1 METRVINTTQDL
13 ASFVATLASEQ
24 FITVD
29 TEFIRERTYYPQL
42 CLLQIASSKEAVAV
56 DPLAEGM
63 DLSPLYPVLVRS
75 DLVKVFHAAG
85 QDVEIFYKLTGAVP
99 SPLYDT
105 QIAGMVCGFGES
117 SSYET
122 LVRELVGAKL
132 DKASR
137 FTDWARR
144 PLSER
149 QLVYALDDVIHLRK
163 IYELMQAKIIAT
175 ARADWIAEEMREQF
189 EESRFKIDTTN
200 CWKRLKVKSRDAFYL
215 NMLRA
220 AAGWRE
226 EMAMLRNVPRQRILR
241 DEVVLQLAAISPQS
255 PEEMAEVRGLGNQLS
270 REWQALLIERL
281 HAARIAPKETF
292 PTPPPRHHGLNP
304 AQDTCM
310 DLLRMLLKQKC
321 DEAGVVPRIVAE
333 REDLEALVKGDVAL
347 ADSHVMHGWRYQVFG
362 QYAENLLRGKLTATV
377 EAGKHGFALA
387 WKLVA

>member
-1 METRVINTTQDL
+1 METRVITTTQDL
-13 ASFVATLASEQ
+13 VSFVATLADEQ

-42 CLLQIASSKEAVAV
+42 CLLQIASSQEAVAI
-56 DPLAEGM
+56 DPLAEAM
-63 DLSPLYPVLVRS
+63 DLSPLYPVLVRPE
-75 DLVKVFHAAG
+75 LVKVFHAAG

-99 SPLYDT
+99 TPLYDT

-163 IYELMQAKIIAT
+163 IYELMQAKIT
-175 ARADWIAEEMREQF
+175 ANSRAEWIGEEMREQF
-189 EESRFKIDTTN
+189 EESRFRIDTAN

-220 AAGWRE
+220 AAAWRE
-226 EMAMLRNVPRQRILR
+226 EMAMQRNVPRQRILR

-270 REWQALLIERL
+270 RDWQALLIERL

-321 DEAGVVPRIVAE
+321 DEAGVVPRLVAE
-333 REDLEALVKGDVAL
+333 REELEALVKGEVPL

-362 QYAENLLRGKLTATV
+362 QYAENLLRGKLTAAV
-377 EAGKHGFALA
+377 DHGRHGYALT
-387 WKLVA
+387 WKQVA

>member
-1 METRVINTTQDL
+1 METRVITTTQDL
-13 ASFVATLASEQ
+13 VSFVATLADEQ

-42 CLLQIASSKEAVAV
+42 CLLQIASSKEAVAI
-56 DPLAEGM
+56 DPLAEAM
-63 DLSPLYPVLVRS
+63 DLSPLYPVLVRPE
-75 DLVKVFHAAG
+75 LVKVFHAAG

-99 SPLYDT
+99 TPLYDT

-163 IYELMQAKIIAT
+163 IYELMQAKIT
-175 ARADWIAEEMREQF
+175 ANSRAEWIGEEMREQF
-189 EESRFKIDTTN
+189 EESRFKIDCAN

-220 AAGWRE
+220 AAAWRE
-226 EMAMLRNVPRQRILR
+226 EMAMQRNVPRQRILR

-270 REWQALLIERL
+270 RDWQALLIERL

-321 DEAGVVPRIVAE
+321 DEAGVVPRLVAE
-333 REDLEALVKGDVAL
+333 REELEALVKGEVPL

-362 QYAENLLRGKLTATV
+362 QYAENLLRGKLTAAV
-377 EAGKHGFALA
+377 DHGRHGYALT
-387 WKLVA
+387 WKQVA

>member
-1 METRVINTTQDL
+1 METRVITTTQDL
-13 ASFVATLASEQ
+13 VSFVATLADEQ

-42 CLLQIASSKEAVAV
+42 CLLQIASSKEAVAI
-56 DPLAEGM
+56 DPLAEAM
-63 DLSPLYPVLVRS
+63 DLSPLYPVLVRPE
-75 DLVKVFHAAG
+75 LVKVFHAAG

-99 SPLYDT
+99 TPLYDT

-144 PLSER
+144 PLSDR

-163 IYELMQAKIIAT
+163 IYELMQAKIT
-175 ARADWIAEEMREQF
+175 ANSRAEWIGEEMREQF
-189 EESRFKIDTTN
+189 EESRFRIDTAN

-220 AAGWRE
+220 AAAWRE
-226 EMAMLRNVPRQRILR
+226 EMAMQRNVPRQRILR

-270 REWQALLIERL
+270 RDWQALLIERL

-321 DEAGVVPRIVAE
+321 DEAGVVPRLVAE
-333 REDLEALVKGDVAL
+333 REELEALVKGEVPL

-362 QYAENLLRGKLTATV
+362 QYAENLLRGKLTAAV
-377 EAGKHGFALA
+377 DHGRHGYALT
-387 WKLVA
+387 WKQVA

>member
-1 METRVINTTQDL
+1 METRVITTTQDL
-13 ASFVATLASEQ
+13 VSFVATLADEQ

-42 CLLQIASSKEAVAV
+42 CLLQIASSKEAVAI
-56 DPLAEGM
+56 DPLAEAM
-63 DLSPLYPVLVRS
+63 DLSPLYPVLVRPE
-75 DLVKVFHAAG
+75 LVKVFHAAG

-99 SPLYDT
+99 TPLYDT

-163 IYELMQAKIIAT
+163 IYELMQAKIA
-175 ARADWIAEEMREQF
+175 ANSRAEWIGEEMREQF
-189 EESRFKIDTTN
+189 EESRFRIDTAN

-220 AAGWRE
+220 AAAWRE
-226 EMAMLRNVPRQRILR
+226 EMAMQRNVPRQRILR

-270 REWQALLIERL
+270 RDWQALLIERL

-321 DEAGVVPRIVAE
+321 DEAGVVPRLVAE
-333 REDLEALVKGDVAL
+333 REELEALVKGEVPL

-362 QYAENLLRGKLTATV
+362 QYAENLLRGKLTAAV
-377 EAGKHGFALA
+377 DHGRHGYALT
-387 WKLVA
+387 WKQVA

>member
-1 METRVINTTQDL
+1 METRVITTTQDL
-13 ASFVATLASEQ
+13 VSFVATLADEQ

-42 CLLQIASSKEAVAV
+42 CLLQIASSKEAVAI
-56 DPLAEGM
+56 DPLAEAM
-63 DLSPLYPVLVRS
+63 DLSPLYPVLVRPE
-75 DLVKVFHAAG
+75 LVKVFHAAG

-99 SPLYDT
+99 TPLYDT

-144 PLSER
+144 PLSDR

-163 IYELMQAKIIAT
+163 IYELMQAKIA
-175 ARADWIAEEMREQF
+175 ANSRAEWIGEEMREQF
-189 EESRFKIDTTN
+189 EESRFRIDTAN

-220 AAGWRE
+220 AAAWRE
-226 EMAMLRNVPRQRILR
+226 EMAMQRNVPRQRILR

-270 REWQALLIERL
+270 RDWQALLIERL

-321 DEAGVVPRIVAE
+321 DEAGVVPRLVAE
-333 REDLEALVKGDVAL
+333 REELEALVKGEVPL

-362 QYAENLLRGKLTATV
+362 QYAENLLRGKLTAAV
-377 EAGKHGFALA
+377 DHGRHGYALT
-387 WKLVA
+387 WKQVA

>member
-1 METRVINTTQDL
+1 METRVITTTQDL
-13 ASFVATLASEQ
+13 VSFVATLADEQ

-42 CLLQIASSKEAVAV
+42 CLLQIASSQEAVAI
-56 DPLAEGM
+56 DPLAEAM
-63 DLSPLYPVLVRS
+63 DLSPLYPVLVRP

-99 SPLYDT
+99 TPLYDT

-144 PLSER
+144 PLSDR

-163 IYELMQAKIIAT
+163 IYELMQAKIA
-175 ARADWIAEEMREQF
+175 ANSRAEWIGEEMREQF
-189 EESRFKIDTTN
+189 EESRFRIDTAN

-220 AAGWRE
+220 AAAWRE
-226 EMAMLRNVPRQRILR
+226 EMAMQRNVPRQRILR

-270 REWQALLIERL
+270 RDWQALLIERL

-321 DEAGVVPRIVAE
+321 DEAGVVPRLVAE
-333 REDLEALVKGDVAL
+333 REELEALVKGEVPL

-362 QYAENLLRGKLTATV
+362 QYAENLLRGKLTAAV
-377 EAGKHGFALA
+377 DHGRHGYALT
-387 WKLVA
+387 WKQVA

>member
-1 METRVINTTQDL
+1 METRVITTTQDL
-13 ASFVATLASEQ
+13 VSFVATLADEQ

-42 CLLQIASSKEAVAV
+42 CLLQIASSKEAVAI
-56 DPLAEGM
+56 DPLAEAM
-63 DLSPLYPVLVRS
+63 DLSPLYPVLVRPE
-75 DLVKVFHAAG
+75 LVKVFHAAG

-99 SPLYDT
+99 TPLYDT

-132 DKASR
+132 DQASR

-163 IYELMQAKIIAT
+163 IYELMQAKIT
-175 ARADWIAEEMREQF
+175 ANSRAEWIGEEMREQF
-189 EESRFKIDTTN
+189 EESRFRIDTAN

-220 AAGWRE
+220 AAAWRE
-226 EMAMLRNVPRQRILR
+226 EMAMQRNVPRQRILR

-270 REWQALLIERL
+270 RDWQALLIERL

-321 DEAGVVPRIVAE
+321 DEAGVVPRLVAE
-333 REDLEALVKGDVAL
+333 REELEALVKGEVPL

-362 QYAENLLRGKLTATV
+362 QYAENLLRGKLTAAV
-377 EAGKHGFALA
+377 DHGRHGYALT
-387 WKLVA
+387 WKQVA

>member
-1 METRVINTTQDL
+1 METRVITTTQDL
-13 ASFVATLASEQ
+13 VSFVATLADEQ
-24 FITVD
+24 FITLD

-42 CLLQIASSKEAVAV
+42 CLLQIASSKEAVAI
-56 DPLAEGM
+56 DPLAEAM
-63 DLSPLYPVLVRS
+63 DLSPLYPVLVRPE
-75 DLVKVFHAAG
+75 LVKVFHAAG

-99 SPLYDT
+99 TPLYDT

-163 IYELMQAKIIAT
+163 IYELMQAKIT
-175 ARADWIAEEMREQF
+175 ANSRAEWIGEEMREQF
-189 EESRFKIDTTN
+189 EESRFRIDTAN

-220 AAGWRE
+220 AAAWRE
-226 EMAMLRNVPRQRILR
+226 EMAMQRNVPRQRILR

-255 PEEMAEVRGLGNQLS
+255 SEEMAEVRGLGNQLS
-270 REWQALLIERL
+270 RDWQTLLIERL

-321 DEAGVVPRIVAE
+321 DEAGVVPRLVAE
-333 REDLEALVKGDVAL
+333 REELEALVKGEVPL

-362 QYAENLLRGKLTATV
+362 QYAENLLRGKLTAAV
-377 EAGKHGFALA
+377 DHGRHGYALT
-387 WKLVA
+387 WKQVA

>member
-1 METRVINTTQDL
+1 METRVITTTQDL
-13 ASFVATLASEQ
+13 VSFVATLADEQ

-42 CLLQIASSKEAVAV
+42 CLLQIASSKEAVAI
-56 DPLAEGM
+56 DPLAEAM
-63 DLSPLYPVLVRS
+63 DLSPLYPVLVRPE
-75 DLVKVFHAAG
+75 LVKVFHAAG

-99 SPLYDT
+99 TPLYDT

-163 IYELMQAKIIAT
+163 IYELMQAKIT
-175 ARADWIAEEMREQF
+175 ANSRAEWIGEEMREQF
-189 EESRFKIDTTN
+189 EESRFRIDTAN

-220 AAGWRE
+220 AAAWRE
-226 EMAMLRNVPRQRILR
+226 EMAMQRNVPRQRILR

-270 REWQALLIERL
+270 RDWQALLIERL

-321 DEAGVVPRIVAE
+321 DEAGVVPRLVAE
-333 REDLEALVKGDVAL
+333 REELEALVKGEVPL

-362 QYAENLLRGKLTATV
+362 QYAENLLRGKLTAAV
-377 EAGKHGFALA
+377 DHGRHGYALT
-387 WKLVA
+387 WKQVA